1 MDITVS
7 QICQW
12 MEEWADP
19 AMAESYDNVGLLIGR
34 PARRVK
40 TLITAL
46 DATEAV
52 IAYAVAKGAQMI
64 VTHHPMP
71 FRPVHRITDESRDGG
86 RILSLAEHGIALYAA
101 HTNLDCA
108 AGGTNDMVA
117 RRLGLLGV
125 RPLVA
130 KPEFGQGAGMGRIGV
145 LPEAMKLEAFLDHVK
160 GALALPYVRVVSGA
174 VDRAVLR
181 VALCTGSGMEFVH
194 TAYEQKADVYLTG
207 DITYHGAEEA
217 LTMDMVLVD
226 GGHYGTEQLAADEIR
241 EYLIGKTS
249 DLEVIRYP
257 SGQDVFR
264 IF

>member
-117 RRLGLLGV
+117 RRLGLL
-125 RPLVA
+125 
-130 KPEFGQGAGMGRIGV
+130 
-145 LPEAMKLEAFLDHVK
+145 
-160 GALALPYVRVVSGA
+160 
-174 VDRAVLR
+174 
-181 VALCTGSGMEFVH
+181 
-194 TAYEQKADVYLTG
+194 
-207 DITYHGAEEA
+207 
-217 LTMDMVLVD
+217 
-226 GGHYGTEQLAADEIR
+226 
-241 EYLIGKTS
+241 
-249 DLEVIRYP
+249 
-257 SGQDVFR
+257 
-264 IF
+264 

>member
-7 QICQW
+7 QICQR

-108 AGGTNDMVA
+108 AGGTNDTVA

>member
-7 QICQW
+7 QICRW

-34 PARRVK
+34 CDRKVK
-40 TLITAL
+40 TLVTAL

-52 IAYAVAKGAQMI
+52 IAYAIEKDAQMI

-71 FRPVHRITDESRDGG
+71 FRPVRRITDESRDGG
-86 RILSLAEHGIALYAA
+86 RILSLAVHQIALYAA

-108 AGGTNDMVA
+108 IGGTNDMVA

-125 RPLVA
+125 HPLVP
-130 KPEFGQGAGMGRIGV
+130 KPEFGQGAGMGRIGT
-145 LPEAMKLEAFLDHVK
+145 LPEAVKLETFLDHVK
-160 GALALPYVRVVSGA
+160 RTLAIPYVRVVSGTI
-174 VDRAVLR
+174 DRAVLR
-181 VALCTGSGMEFVH
+181 VALCTGSGMEFVQN
-194 TAYEQKADVYLTG
+194 AYEQKADVYLTG

-226 GGHYGTEQLAADEIR
+226 GGHYGTEQIAAEEIR
-241 EYLIGKTS
+241 EYLMGKTS
-249 DLEVIRYP
+249 DLKVIRYP
-257 SGQDVFR
+257 SGQDVFQ
-264 IF
+264 IC

>member
-71 FRPVHRITDESRDGG
+71 FRPVLRITDESRDGG
-86 RILSLAEHGIALYAA
+86 RILSLAEHGIALPAA
-101 HTNLDCA
+101 PTTWWP
-108 AGGTNDMVA
+108 GGW
-117 RRLGLLGV
+117 G
-125 RPLVA
+125 
-130 KPEFGQGAGMGRIGV
+130 FW
-145 LPEAMKLEAFLDHVK
+145 
-160 GALALPYVRVVSGA
+160 
-174 VDRAVLR
+174 
-181 VALCTGSGMEFVH
+181 EFVRWWQSQNLAKEPVWGGS
-194 TAYEQKADVYLTG
+194 AYCQK
-207 DITYHGAEEA
+207 
-217 LTMDMVLVD
+217 
-226 GGHYGTEQLAADEIR
+226 
-241 EYLIGKTS
+241 
-249 DLEVIRYP
+249 P
-257 SGQDVFR
+257 
-264 IF
+264 